1 MSEVEKSASPVEQR
15 GERYEELKQ
24 KYLTRLLP
32 VIQHQRLG
40 HLRLDDIVRFMD
52 ISKATF
58 YKYFSSKEDVVEQ
71 GVDLVVAS
79 LKQAAT
85 LVGDESSPPLLR
97 FQQAFMQSLDIACYL
112 PETLLLDVKQLSP
125 LLWERVKQAQREW
138 QQQLQRF
145 YEQGIAQGIFHPIKP
160 VLAVL
165 QNELFLRNIMDP
177 VFLMERDL
185 TLRMLLYDYYELQ
198 KYQWLLPE
206 FAKQIDD
213 VPVSEFIDRVV
224 HKFSLGIYKSQP

>member
-15 GERYEELKQ
+15 GERREELKQ

-32 VIQHQRLG
+32 VIQHQRLS
-40 HLRLDDIVRFMD
+40 HLRLDDVVRFMD

-58 YKYFSSKEDVVEQ
+58 YKYFSSKEDVIEQ
-71 GVDLVVAS
+71 GVDMVVDL

-85 LVGDESSPPLLR
+85 LIGDESSPPLLR
-97 FQQAFMQSLDIACYL
+97 FQQVFMQSVDVACYL
-112 PETLLLDVKQLSP
+112 PEALLLDLKQLSP
-125 LLWERVKQAQREW
+125 PLWEHVKEAQRKL
-138 QQQLQRF
+138 QLQIQQF

-160 VLAVL
+160 MLAVL

-177 VFLMERDL
+177 IFLMEHDL
-185 TLRMLLYDYYELQ
+185 TLRTLLSDYYELQ

-206 FAKQIDD
+206 FAEQIDD
-213 VPVSEFIDRVV
+213 APVRAFIDRMV
-224 HKFSLGIYKSQP
+224 HKFSLGMRSEG